1 MKTIVCSILFAFNL
15 VLGEAVAQDVKL
27 VNSSRQD
34 WSGGIAGRHGS
45 NCSFTIE
52 MDDYKR
58 DPVPDSL
65 WMEGSLILLSEQNG
79 NVIKTRHG
87 DTVRFD
93 IRAVISKDTY
103 ADVYYPEKGSKVI
116 NPPMAYSGVAL
127 LSYSYKGRQHYFVVD
142 KIMNYL
148 PHIAYP

>member
-1 MKTIVCSILFAFNL
+1 MKTIAVSILFTFIL

-65 WMEGSLILLSEQNG
+65 WMEGSLILLNGQNG

-103 ADVYYPEKGSKVI
+103 AAVYYPERGSKVVK
-116 NPPMAYSGVAL
+116 PPFAYNGVAL
-127 LSYSYKGRQHYFVVD
+127 LSYRYGGKQRYFVVD
-142 KIMNYL
+142 KIVNYL